1 VAETDATDARV
12 GPAYRSWRRGVSSDR
27 RSSPPGGVL
36 LEGGADD
43 VEGAWRWF
51 LERSGHGDVVV
62 LRATPDDG
70 YEAWIRELPPVRS
83 FQTLQLGGPEAA
95 ADPFV
100 IASIERAD
108 GLFVAGGDQF
118 DYIGTWTGTAIQRAV
133 NEAIAAGVPAG
144 GISAGLAVLG
154 GFVFTA
160 EHDTITSAQALADP
174 FDDRV
179 CLARGFLSVPGLES
193 TITDSH
199 FSERAR
205 LGRLLAFMARTIVD
219 GWTTEVR
226 GIGIDERTAL
236 RLLPDGVATVEG
248 EGAAWLVRMTTDDVR
263 SCAPGRPLEVGAVHA
278 VDLRDAGTFDLR
290 SWNGAGA
297 AHHTVTASAG
307 RVRMDA
313 R

>member
-1 VAETDATDARV
+1 
-12 GPAYRSWRRGVSSDR
+12 
-27 RSSPPGGVL
+27 L

-62 LRATPDDG
+62 LHATPDDG
-70 YEAWIRELPPVRS
+70 YEAWIPQLAPVRS
-83 FQTLQLGGPEAA
+83 FQTLQLTGPEAA

-118 DYIGTWTGTAIQRAV
+118 DYLRAWTGTPIQHAV
-133 NEAIAAGVPAG
+133 NAAIAAGVPVG

-160 EHDTITSAQALADP
+160 EHDTVSSAQALADP

-179 CLARGFLSVPGLES
+179 CLARGFLSVPGLGS

-205 LGRLLAFMARTIVD
+205 LGRLLAFMARTIAD
-219 GWTTEVR
+219 GWATDVR
-226 GIGIDERTAL
+226 GIGIDERTAV
-236 RLLPDGVATVEG
+236 RLLPDGVATVQG
-248 EGAAWLVRMTTDDVR
+248 EGAAWLLRMTSDDVR
-263 SCAPGRPLEVGAVHA
+263 SCAPGRPLEVAALRAVE
-278 VDLRDAGTFDLR
+278 VRDAGTFDLR
-290 SWNGAGA
+290 SWEGAGSA
-297 AHHTVTASAG
+297 RVVTTSAG
-307 RVRMDA
+307 RVRMDVS
-313 R
+313 